1 MTQQTKS
8 ATGRSRAEDIAD
20 RLREAIHAH
29 RLTPGAKLSE
39 DEVGGIFEVSRT
51 TTRAALHMLAHEQ
64 LVTIEPNRGAF
75 VASPSIREARE
86 VFEARALL
94 EPRTARSA
102 AERATPAD
110 VALLRAHIDAEHAA
124 MRDGDSGR
132 ALMLSG
138 EFHIQIAR
146 IADQDTIEDFIRQL
160 ISRSSLVIALY
171 WRRQTALCESHAHD
185 ALIEAL
191 ARGDGIAAEELM
203 SSHLVDLL
211 SLLDLRQTPPGS
223 LSLKD
228 ALA

>member
-1 MTQQTKS
+1 MTKQTKS

-51 TTRAALHMLAHEQ
+51 TTRAALQMLAHEQ
-64 LVTIEPNRGAF
+64 LVAIEPNRGAF

-110 VALLRAHIDAEHAA
+110 IARLRAHIDAEHAA
-124 MRDGDSGR
+124 MRSGDSGR

-138 EFHIQIAR
+138 AFHIQIAG

>member
-94 EPRTARSA
+94 EESVAARLRSLFTIFSQKKSVSA
-102 AERATPAD
+102 P
-110 VALLRAHIDAEHAA
+110 L
-124 MRDGDSGR
+124 
-132 ALMLSG
+132 
-138 EFHIQIAR
+138 
-146 IADQDTIEDFIRQL
+146 
-160 ISRSSLVIALY
+160 
-171 WRRQTALCESHAHD
+171 
-185 ALIEAL
+185 
-191 ARGDGIAAEELM
+191 
-203 SSHLVDLL
+203 
-211 SLLDLRQTPPGS
+211 
-223 LSLKD
+223 
-228 ALA
+228 